1 MNDLAFPLYSSE
13 PQPDE
18 GQQRPLAEGLLRF
31 EQLATQGVKTPPP
44 QIPVNHPAD
53 QRAAGAA
60 LNQILSDA
68 PRRGSSWGQR
78 LLSAATDDFA
88 TTGNQLDGDAF
99 FYTNVRQMNLISHA
113 LEERVIADRLH
124 AEVHVGFQRLSLML
138 PQLGRYRA
146 LLEHVSHACIY
157 GIDDRK
163 PGSPL
168 LAVKHSRLIYLPID
182 PAMQTGLER
191 FWFVVVT
198 SSRLQTALLAQ
209 QTSGNLWEHKQA
221 ARTYTGLWT
230 FDPALVQ
237 EIISILRGAAI
248 KLYYKTR

>member
-1 MNDLAFPLYSSE
+1 MNDSTFPLYSGE

-18 GQQRPLAEGLLRF
+18 GQQRHLAEGLLRF
-31 EQLATQGVKTPPP
+31 EQLAAQGMEAPPP
-44 QIPVNHPAD
+44 PIPANARAD
-53 QRAAGAA
+53 ARPAGAA
-60 LNQILSDA
+60 LIQILSNA
-68 PRRGSSWGQR
+68 SRRGASWGQR
-78 LLSAATDDFA
+78 LLSAATNDFA
-88 TTGNQLDGDAF
+88 TTGNQLAGDAY
-99 FYTNVRQMNLISHA
+99 FYTSVRQMNLISHA
-113 LEERVIADRLH
+113 LEERVIADRLR
-124 AEVHVGFQRLSLML
+124 AEVHVGFQRLSLLL

-168 LAVKHSRLIYLPID
+168 LALKHPRLIYLPID

-191 FWFVVVT
+191 FWFVVVI

-209 QTSGNLWEHKQA
+209 QTGGDLWEHKQA
-221 ARTYTGLWT
+221 ARTYAGLWT

-248 KLYYKTR
+248 KLYYQNR